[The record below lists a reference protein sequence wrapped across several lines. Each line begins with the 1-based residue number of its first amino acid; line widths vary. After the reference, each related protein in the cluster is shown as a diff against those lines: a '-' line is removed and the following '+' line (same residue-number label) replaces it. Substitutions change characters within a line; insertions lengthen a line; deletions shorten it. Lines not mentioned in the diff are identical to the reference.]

1 MKLNV
6 IINKKVNGRM
16 IKEMD
21 KEFANIKMEIL
32 MKVYIIFKLIHI
44 NHNNKVNGRMIK
56 ELME

>member
-1 MKLNV
+1 MKLYV

-32 MKVYIIFKLIHI
+32 MKVYNL
-44 NHNNKVNGRMIK
+44 
-56 ELME
+56 